1 MSEITHNSTRDTAM
15 PKKAKRRASPLLD
28 AGPWLVFAAFAIVPL
43 LASVL
48 GDSFLLV
55 IVTRI
60 MIFALAALS
69 LNFIMGYGALVS
81 FGHAAYIGIGAY
93 AVGILSSYG
102 IDDLILQLV
111 AAEGIE
117 LEERAFSVEEAK
129 RAREIFVTA
138 ASSFVMPI
146 TSLDGTRIGEGK
158 PGPVATRLREIYL
171 EQARREAI

>member
-1 MSEITHNSTRDTAM
+1 MSEITHNSARDTAM
-15 PKKAKRRASPLLD
+15 TEKAKTRQSPLLD

-43 LASVL
+43 LASAL

-111 AAEGIE
+111 AAVVAAAIF
-117 LEERAFSVEEAK
+117 A
-129 RAREIFVTA
+129 FVTGYI
-138 ASSFVMPI
+138 SLRTSGVYFIMI
-146 TSLDGTRIGEGK
+146 TLAFGQMAMME
-158 PGPVATRLREIYL
+158 
-171 EQARREAI
+171 